1 MGSKRNTDII
11 DIKGLPCTGPY
22 GMTKWTKDDWTL
34 VAHHIPRYILENTRL
49 AFTEKEL
56 GYNSIYFLVGN
67 TEYGEKIY
75 VGRAEKRA
83 DGLAVIPR
91 LREHTKYTDAHSA
104 FWNYAVA
111 ITNKDGI
118 WTSAEIHELEKIFYQ
133 EIPKENLENKAMPPS
148 SGDMRKDYKEKAR
161 QIRAFLTAIGLQTF
175 SDTEDAAKIT
185 IQAEENRYNQRVE
198 DLQKGL
204 SSIPEIITPKK
215 VVNSV
220 LDTLPAEVWNPYTTF
235 LDPACKGGEFLKAI
249 YDRLMESESLV
260 AMYPDKI
267 QRAIHILDKQIFGI
281 ALSSISKDRATRK
294 LMDFGRNIITVPY
307 YLDLLKNSGQLT
319 WDKPAV
325 YAEEEILKLFGRE
338 NMKFDIVV
346 GNPPYQDSSKSIY
359 DVFIRLGMG
368 ISKKNV
374 CMITKNNWLSS
385 DTLRGIREQMLN
397 NGLKSVINYPI
408 IGELFNGVSPSVAI
422 FNVEHGYTGKVHYKG
437 IKNGCVENEYHTD
450 MRDMPIIFKDSVQAS
465 VYSKISKFIT
475 ENNFG
480 RHTYP
485 EECFRINSNGSV
497 GRGNAR
503 YELKTMQEMTD
514 EYKIAVLYMD
524 KNREK
529 YYRYIKDADIPS
541 RRELAYKYKV
551 LCGCKFSMNSSIISS
566 VSSIGKNAVVT
577 SSYNVLYASDNEADA
592 KRAERYIKTKLFRF
606 LVGLCIDGGLT
617 SISSYRFRLVPD
629 QDFTSSSDID
639 WSQSITDIDKQLYKK
654 YGLTDAE
661 IQYIEKTI
669 KAME

>member
-133 EIPKENLENKAMPPS
+133 EIPKESLENKAMPPS

-204 SSIPEIITPKK
+204 ASIPEIITPKK

-249 YDRLMESESLV
+249 YDRLMVSESLV

-294 LMDFGRNIITVPY
+294 LLDFGRNIITVPY
-307 YLDLLKNSGQLT
+307 YLD
-319 WDKPAV
+319 
-325 YAEEEILKLFGRE
+325 ILKSYDDRIVYNGKVISFKERLAGLFGRTE
-338 NMKFDIVV
+338 MNFDVIV
-346 GNPPYQDSSKSIY
+346 GNPPYQETTGGGNNGGLPLYQYFVKKAYELTSRYSS
-359 DVFIRLGMG
+359 
-368 ISKKNV
+368 
-374 CMITKNNWLSS
+374 MIIPCRWYTESQDNKY
-385 DTLRGIREQMLN
+385 TGIRDILLSKNTREIHDFESN
-397 NGLKSVINYPI
+397 ES
-408 IGELFNGVSPSVAI
+408 LFKGVYIAGGVCYYLSDKQ
-422 FNVEHGYTGKVHYKG
+422 YTGKCNFYNHYDDLKCIDSIDLG
-437 IKNGCVENEYHTD
+437 SIKTLIRHKE
-450 MRDMPIIFKDSVQAS
+450 MRDIVCKVESHKEITLDTQVSNTAPFGFKRAYRGSTCRTDREDIRLISSDYNTFVSVND
-465 VYSKISKFIT
+465 IS
-475 ENNFG
+475 
-480 RHTYP
+480 
-485 EECFRINSNGSV
+485 
-497 GRGNAR
+497 
-503 YELKTMQEMTD
+503 
-514 EYKIAVLYMD
+514 
-524 KNREK
+524 KNRELVNK
-529 YYRYIKDADIPS
+529 YNVYVGYNQTFNNG
-541 RRELAYKYKV
+541 EL
-551 LCGCKFSMNSSIISS
+551 SS
-566 VSSIGKNAVVT
+566 VGILKP
-577 SSYNVLYASDNEADA
+577 NEVCTLTYILVGNFECLADA
-592 KRAERYIKTKLFRF
+592 ENCEKYIKTRF
-606 LVGLCIDGGLT
+606 VRALIREVT
-617 SISSYRFRLVPD
+617 STLGVTAKNYRLVPV
-629 QDFTSSSDID
+629 QNFTSSSDID
-639 WSQSITDIDKQLYKK
+639 WSQSIADIDRQLYKK
-654 YGLTDAE
+654 YNLTSDE
-661 IQYIEKTI
+661 IDYIEKTI
-669 KAME
+669 KPME

>member
-1 MGSKRNTDII
+1 MKKNSNII
-11 DIKGLPCTGPY
+11 GIKARSMPGILGANKY
-22 GMTKWTKDDWTL
+22 YKSDWRL
-34 VAHHIPRYILENTRL
+34 VAYLIPRQALEDTRTK
-49 AFTEKEL
+49 FTEPEL
-56 GYNSIYFLVGN
+56 LHNSIYFLVGN
-67 TEYGEKIY
+67 QDGDEKLY

-91 LREHTKYTDAHSA
+91 LREHTKPADANYG
-104 FWNYAVA
+104 FWNYAIA
-111 ITNKDGI
+111 ITNESGL
-118 WTSAEIHELEKIFYQ
+118 WGATEIHQLEYLFYNLV
-133 EIPKENLENKAMPPS
+133 PKENRTNRAVPPTG
-148 SGDMRKDYKEKAR
+148 GDTEEDYDEKVR
-161 QIRAFLTAIGLQTF
+161 QIIAFLVAMGISAF
-175 SDTEDAAKIT
+175 SEKEDASKIQ
-185 IQAEENRYNQRVE
+185 IEAENDPNQRVE

-249 YDRLMESESLV
+249 YDRLMVSESLV